1 MLPPSTPTSPVSS
14 FHKFFDYIPII
25 SIGSAIA
32 HFAILLF
39 EKFSPKK
46 SLYNAPLNERN
57 IQVISSDSWGHG
69 KRGLLDCVPIAGN
82 IILGIHDLYHK
93 YYGAKPKQELSTSS
107 NSHSASTLSTTGK
120 TDEAFKRKI
129 AQLEEKLKH
138 KEALIQ
144 QQNVVI
150 RSHEQT
156 IEKLDNQLIVAKDE
170 NKKLNKKVEKIRR
183 KNENLISEKEKLQLL
198 IDNKNDELIG
208 ATNIY
213 QTTQDELQKAYANL
227 AEARK
232 ALAQEQ
238 TFAQQHSS
246 LGSAEDLEKL
256 NQDLHRQQQLVE
268 ELERKA
274 NSIRQNL
281 ENAEKEKN
289 DLIQQLQ
296 RTQESLQRK
305 EAILEAATRA
315 SQLAHESLASAQET
329 VESVQIE
336 NGKLKHQVINLT
348 SHLKAR
354 EQENLE
360 LQQRIDELEL
370 NKQEAIDLRKKLAS
384 QESFVATF
392 LKEEQ
397 QIREDLTSKLSQAQ
411 ETIREYVFQVEQL
424 QMKCE
429 GLKSKYQTLKDE
441 PPLKQE
447 LEAVERKL
455 AEITV
460 QRDHLLEQI
469 EFIKFAQTLPSL
481 DRSLSLSRSMHPED
495 DISHDNISQVTD
507 SGEMTEWTLIAEKEK
522 TEDEGVTFAGKF
534 SSRYKRENIDT
545 YIQHVLTAGNHAADD
560 LAKRIQEILNYEI
573 PPPLLSELI
582 LKFNEQIRKKA
593 LLIHERLGINSGNI
607 EQFIKP
613 NDPIVEKGKRL
624 AKEYENE
631 IMSAL
636 QDACRQAAEK
646 WPQYKKDLLSLTDE
660 CFKIYQTAYF
670 QGVVHF
676 NHWWREVYDK
686 TINFSKEELG
696 AAQVQLKAVGEP
708 YSSAAPRNRQDTLNP
723 AVPNFFRTTYLPYL
737 SSPTSDMKAIKM
749 DNVTRSAIPV
759 EFDQTNKEIREQIN
773 RQIVKKILEE
783 HALEYLKKHSGQA
796 SGEIPIKLDFAAVTL
811 LSPSSVL
818 DWANYFGK
826 LANADNEAML
836 LKEAKEAYEYWHRKP
851 LVIKGQEFQFQ
862 ITYMNIPCNDLYFK
876 SLEWSTQA
884 YALEW
889 EANQIAIKHLAQK
902 VVEYELAVKK
912 EIEENNTSPDL
923 KSKMMKVK
931 ILQNL
936 LKDVEAIL
944 NIPEGKKLEAFGNN
958 YYALVSRVLMLTS
971 LVSDGVHFGC
981 RSGKDR
987 TGLANLEV
995 DKLLQLT
1002 HALEGYPSLEAEV
1015 NEPKIR
1021 AMAKEIGHQLYIDSG
1036 NLDVIPEANLGCPLG
1051 MNIGACANP
1060 GDKEAKEYALAGAKA
1075 FVRPGH

>member
-1 MLPPSTPTSPVSS
+1 MLHGSTPNSPVSNI
-14 FHKFFDYIPII
+14 HKFFDYIPIV

-39 EKFSPKK
+39 EKFSTKK
-46 SLYNAPLNERN
+46 NGSNAPLSERD

-69 KRGLLDCVPIAGN
+69 TRGLLDFVPIVGN
-82 IILGIHDLYHK
+82 IILGIHDFCHK
-93 YYGAKPKQELSTSS
+93 NHEVKREQKLPTSS
-107 NSHSASTLSTTGK
+107 DSYITSTLDTISRT
-120 TDEAFKRKI
+120 EELFKSKI
-129 AQLEEKLKH
+129 AQLEGALKN

-144 QQNVVI
+144 QQNIVI

-156 IEKLDNQLIVAKDE
+156 IEKLDNQLAAAKDE
-170 NKKLNKKVEKIRR
+170 NRKLSKKIEKIRR
-183 KNENLISEKEKLQLL
+183 QNENLISEKEKLQLL
-198 IDNKNDELIG
+198 IENKNNELTG
-208 ATNIY
+208 AANIY
-213 QTTQDELQKAYANL
+213 QTSQEELQQAYANL

-232 ALAQEQ
+232 ALAQQQ
-238 TFAQQHSS
+238 TFAQQHPSIAS
-246 LGSAEDLEKL
+246 TEDLEKL
-256 NQDLHRQQQLVE
+256 NQDLHRQQKLVE

-289 DLIQQLQ
+289 DLIQQL
-296 RTQESLQRK
+296 RHTQESLQRK
-305 EAILEAATRA
+305 EAVLEAATRA
-315 SQLAHESLASAQET
+315 SQLAHESLADAQKT
-329 VESVQIE
+329 VESAQIE
-336 NGKLKHQVINLT
+336 NSELKHQIMNLT

-354 EQENLE
+354 EQQNLK
-360 LQQRIDELEL
+360 LQQRIEKLEL
-370 NKQEAIDLRKKLAS
+370 NKQEAMDLRKKLAS
-384 QESFVATF
+384 QESFMSEF
-392 LKEEQ
+392 LKEEHQ
-397 QIREDLTSKLSQAQ
+397 AREELRSELSQAQ
-411 ETIREYVFQVEQL
+411 ASIGEYVAQIEQL
-424 QMKCE
+424 KLKYK
-429 GLKSKYQTLKDE
+429 GLKSKYRTLNDE
-441 PPLKQE
+441 LPLKQE
-447 LEAVERKL
+447 LEALERKL
-455 AEITV
+455 AEITA

-469 EFIKFAQTLPSL
+469 EFVKFAQTLPSL
-481 DRSLSLSRSMHPED
+481 DRSINLSRSIHPTGN
-495 DISHDNISQVTD
+495 ISSDHISQVTD
-507 SGEMTEWTLIAEKEK
+507 SGEMAEWTLIAVKEK
-522 TEDEGVTFAGKF
+522 TEDEGINFAGKF
-534 SSRYKRENIDT
+534 PSRYKRENIDT
-545 YIQHVLTAGNHAADD
+545 YIQQVLTAGNHAADD
-560 LAKRIQEILNYEI
+560 LAKQIQEILNSEI
-573 PPPLLSELI
+573 PPAFLSELI
-582 LKFNEQIRKKA
+582 LNFNEQIRQKA
-593 LLIHERLGINSGNI
+593 LLIHEKLGINSDNI

-631 IMSAL
+631 IMNAL
-636 QDACRQAAEK
+636 QNACRQAAEK
-646 WPQYKKDLLSLTDE
+646 WPLHNKDLLSLTDE
-660 CFKIYQTAYF
+660 CFKIYQNAYF

-676 NHWWREVYDK
+676 NHWWREMYDK

-696 AAQVQLKAVGEP
+696 SAHVQLTAVGEP
-708 YSSAAPRNRQDTLNP
+708 YSSAAPRNRQDTQNP

-773 RQIVKKILEE
+773 RQIIKKILEE
-783 HALEYLKKHSGQA
+783 HALEYIKKHAGQA
-796 SGEIPIKLDFAAVTL
+796 SSEIPIKLDFAAVTL

-836 LKEAKEAYEYWHRKP
+836 LKEAKGAYEYWHGKS
-851 LVIKGQEFQFQ
+851 LVVEGQNFQFQ

-884 YALEW
+884 YALER

-902 VVEYELAVKK
+902 VLEYERAVKK
-912 EIEENNTSPDL
+912 EIEENNTSPNL
-923 KSKMMKVK
+923 KAKIMKVK
-931 ILQNL
+931 ILQKL
-936 LKDVEAIL
+936 LKDVEFIL

-1002 HALEGYPSLEAEV
+1002 HALEDYPSLEAEV

-1051 MNIGACANP
+1051 MNIGVCANP